1 LRAID
6 PRFDDRHAT
15 HALVRA
21 QHVTHDGR
29 CASRGAVTH
38 SYAALAL
45 YTDGSAEI
53 EQRGRWR
60 VEPGDCVVVPA
71 GAAHRGTSAAGASY
85 WGAALSSASAVACEA
100 EGALS
105 VIERVR
111 DGACPV
117 LRVSGARRPF
127 VETLFRELA
136 QRPDASEPVQKS
148 LLTLLVHELDQ
159 AEPRE
164 AASGA
169 GPDAVQ
175 RALRFIERNC
185 LRTLS
190 LDEVA
195 DAVSKSPAHLTTL
208 VRRAT
213 GQSVGAWIIA
223 GRMAEA
229 RRRLARSA
237 ESVQLVAERVGY
249 ADTTHFIRLFKRAHG
264 ASPAQW
270 RAALSDRPT

>member
-1 LRAID
+1 MRALD
-6 PRFDDRHAT
+6 PRLDDRRADL
-15 HALVRA
+15 ALVRA
-21 QHVTHDGR
+21 QHIAHDER
-29 CASRGAVTH
+29 CPARAAVTH
-38 SYAALAL
+38 SYAAIAL
-45 YTDGSAEI
+45 YTAGSAEL

-60 VEPGDCVVVPA
+60 IEPGDCVVIPA
-71 GAAHRGTSAAGASY
+71 GQAHRRSSSTGSSY
-85 WGAALSSASAVACEA
+85 WGAAVSSAAT
-100 EGALS
+100 GAADHARS

-117 LRVSGARRPF
+117 LRVGAGRRPF
-127 VETLFRELA
+127 VGTLFRELA
-136 QRPDASEPVQKS
+136 ARPDAGEPVQRS
-148 LLTLLVHELDQ
+148 LLTLIMHELEQ

-164 AASGA
+164 LASGA

-175 RALRFIERNC
+175 SALRFIERNC
-185 LRTLS
+185 LRALS

-195 DAVSKSPAHLTTL
+195 AAVAKSPAHLTTL

-229 RRRLARSA
+229 RRQLAHSA
-237 ESVQLVAERVGY
+237 ESVQRIAERVGY
-249 ADTTHFIRLFKRAHG
+249 ADATHFIRLFKRAHG